1 MIFEEDKL
9 GIQQGVLNCWGTPSP
24 KFHLLTWSVAS
35 EYVDC
40 YPKMADLKKIVL
52 QLRQWGKDQV
62 KKKIYTFYIS
72 NFIFA
77 GFLEV
82 KEDI

>member
-1 MIFEEDKL
+1 M
-9 GIQQGVLNCWGTPSP
+9 
-24 KFHLLTWSVAS
+24 LTVTLKWRI
-35 EYVDC
+35 
-40 YPKMADLKKIVL
+40 KKKIAL

-62 KKKIYTFYIS
+62 KKNIYTFYIS